1 MKKAIT
7 FVFLLTIF
15 SFAFSTNIS
24 VEEAQ
29 RVSRNFLAERYVSQN
44 INIQLEDLTLQYT
57 ELDENGQPIF
67 YRFGVRNFGFIL
79 ISATD
84 QATPVLAYSMEGEYR
99 SNPASE
105 LFLENYKKQIVDV
118 KQRRAEASEEISSL
132 WNRYL
137 QEDFTPVRSRNAY
150 VDPLITTCTNG
161 IVSPL
166 SSLTVPVIRLCL
178 FCCASLTSSRVS
190 RPLSISVFS

>member
-7 FVFLLTIF
+7 LDFLLTIF

-29 RVSRNFLAERYVSQN
+29 LVSRNFLAERYVSQN

-67 YRFGVRNFGFIL
+67 YRFAVRDFGFIL

-105 LFLENYKKQIVDV
+105 MFIENYKKQIVDV

-132 WNRYL
+132 WSRYL

-150 VDPLITTCTNG
+150 VDPLITTTRRQETYYNTYCPFDPT
-161 IVSPL
+161 I
-166 SSLTVPVIRLCL
+166 
-178 FCCASLTSSRVS
+178 
-190 RPLSISVFS
+190 SI